1 MRVRIRR
8 FRSDAGLLPVVKSAP
23 LLMHVGNSLFMEP
36 AVGQGPLDDAVIL
49 EAEALREIN
58 GPGKAPVPDIGAAGT
73 LPVRLL
79 LSFNDNGY

>member
-36 AVGQGPLDDAVIL
+36 AVGQGPLDDAVT
-49 EAEALREIN
+49 AH
-58 GPGKAPVPDIGAAGT
+58 PPVPFPAARGHANLLARDAQRQEMAAGD
-73 LPVRLL
+73 RCR
-79 LSFNDNGY
+79 